1 MLNQVNKLKSRINK
15 KCNKPIPYAY
25 GQPIRVRDAHIGIR
39 VWDSPKYAYGTEQL
53 GTDLAGYCV
62 SSSSG
67 D

>member
-39 VWDSPKYAYGTEQL
+39 VWDSPYAYGLKYAYGTEQS
-53 GTDLAGYCV
+53 DIQ
-62 SSSSG
+62 
-67 D
+67 